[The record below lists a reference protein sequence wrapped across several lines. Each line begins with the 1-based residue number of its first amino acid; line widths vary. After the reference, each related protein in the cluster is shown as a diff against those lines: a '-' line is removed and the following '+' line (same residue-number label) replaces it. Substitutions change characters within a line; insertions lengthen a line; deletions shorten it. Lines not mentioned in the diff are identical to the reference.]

1 MRRLY
6 GQGVKAQLVSLSRGW
21 AIAHLTQREKIFFI
35 VTGDQ
40 ALPRHFPRHIPGVSR
55 DRSPH

>member
-6 GQGVKAQLVSLSRGW
+6 GQGVKAQLVSLSHSW

-40 ALPRHFPRHIPGVSR
+40 ALPRAIVRHLPSVNR
-55 DRSPH
+55 NRLPH